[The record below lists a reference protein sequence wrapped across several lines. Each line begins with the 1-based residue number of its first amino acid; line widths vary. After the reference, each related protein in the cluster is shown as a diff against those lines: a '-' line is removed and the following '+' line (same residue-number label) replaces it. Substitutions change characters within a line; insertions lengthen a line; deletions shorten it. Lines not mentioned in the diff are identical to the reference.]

1 MPFPSLFSAQSS
13 SSINFSS
20 GFGATSGGTFLL
32 ESVDILLLHQYCKL
46 IAKGAESNIYLSSF
60 FSRKTISK
68 IRLPKS
74 YRHQTL
80 DALIRKQRTI
90 HESKMIS
97 LARYVGVRTPF
108 IYMVDP
114 VRAEIVMEYVK
125 GTNTRDKIDKQIC
138 FKIGEYTSILH
149 KNDIIHGDLTP
160 SNFLLGNGLVLLDF
174 GLSYRSNRRED
185 KAVDIRLLEEIL
197 KSLYPSKIKLF
208 YESFLEGY
216 GTWIDSKEVD
226 RILKALKQIG
236 SRRRYA

>member
-1 MPFPSLFSAQSS
+1 
-13 SSINFSS
+13 
-20 GFGATSGGTFLL
+20 
-32 ESVDILLLHQYCKL
+32 
-46 IAKGAESNIYLSSF
+46 
-60 FSRKTISK
+60 
-68 IRLPKS
+68 
-74 YRHQTL
+74 
-80 DALIRKQRTI
+80 
-90 HESKMIS
+90 MIS

-125 GTNTRDKIDKQIC
+125 GTNTRDNIDKQIC
-138 FKIGEYTSILH
+138 FKIGEYTSLLH

-160 SNFLLGNGLVLLDF
+160 SNFLLGNDLVLLDF